1 MKWKILM
8 KFFMKINLHI
18 GDEIRKE
25 LNFQERSVA
34 WLANRIG
41 SDSSNL
47 RKKLNSS
54 HIQEEWLY
62 KISIALKKDF
72 FSLYSQQLSDEIQ
85 V

>member
-1 MKWKILM
+1 
-8 KFFMKINLHI
+8 MKINLHI
-18 GDEIRKE
+18 GDEIRQE
-25 LNFQERSVA
+25 LYFQERSVA

-41 SDSSNL
+41 ADSSNL
-47 RKKLNSS
+47 RKKLTAS

-85 V
+85 VRETQK